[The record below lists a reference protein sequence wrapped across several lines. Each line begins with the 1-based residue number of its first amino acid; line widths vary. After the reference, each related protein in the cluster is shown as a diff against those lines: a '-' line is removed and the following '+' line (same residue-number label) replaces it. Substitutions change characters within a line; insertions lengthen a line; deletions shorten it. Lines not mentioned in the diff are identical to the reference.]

1 MNKLADERRIRILHA
16 LLERDAQRSIVRREK
31 VSIKTV
37 ARLLAD
43 AGDMAIEHMRALGG
57 FRFRCVQA
65 DELHSYVGARQ
76 RNVPRM
82 KSKNPDA
89 GTVWTFLAIDCD
101 SRFVFD
107 YRLGAQNVYDA
118 TSFMK
123 SVAAKLKRRTDGRF
137 VRRPT
142 IVTDGLHSYKEA
154 CQIAFGT
161 DADVGV
167 LKKKYSGTDPNGNLL
182 PGSRY
187 VESVRIPLIGS
198 PRREDITTAYIERF
212 NLTLRSLN
220 RRYIR
225 RDLGFS
231 KRLNYH
237 ERQLALLLM
246 YYNYCWTLG
255 PRPAT
260 EAELAQGLPHRI
272 KRNTP
277 AMEAGLADHIWEIKD
292 LLKLTDEFVARRASE
307 ALEEEKPAEVD
318 PSVPTHWVYHH
329 HNKYEAVIHKATC
342 TNCNDGAGK
351 KGRTGKFGIW
361 HPFASEELAVQA
373 AMRLEPDRFR
383 KCNMCIG
390 KYRNAYGYRGP
401 RK

>member
-1 MNKLADERRIRILHA
+1 
-16 LLERDAQRSIVRREK
+16 
-31 VSIKTV
+31 
-37 ARLLAD
+37 
-43 AGDMAIEHMRALGG
+43 
-57 FRFRCVQA
+57 
-65 DELHSYVGARQ
+65 
-76 RNVPRM
+76 M

-118 TSFMK
+118 TNFMK

-137 VRRPT
+137 IRRPT

-187 VESVRIPLIGS
+187 VESVRIPLMGS
-198 PRREDITTAYIERF
+198 PRREDITTAHIERF

-277 AMEAGLADHIWEIKD
+277 AMEAGLTDHVWEIRE
-292 LLKLTDEFVARRASE
+292 LLRLTDEFLERRRLA
-307 ALEEEKPAEVD
+307 AGEKETEDERVTLVVNTA
-318 PSVPTHWVYHH
+318 THWVYHRPD
-329 HNKYEAVIHKATC
+329 KYEATIHKASC

-351 KGRTGKFGIW
+351 TGRPTKYGNW
-361 HPFASEELAVQA
+361 LPFASEEDAVRA
-373 AMRLEPDRFR
+373 AKGLEPDRT
-383 KCNMCIG
+383 KVCNMCLG
-390 KYRNAYGYRGP
+390 SYRNAYGYRGP

>member
-1 MNKLADERRIRILHA
+1 MNKLAQDKRVRILHD
-16 LLERDAQRSIVRREK
+16 LLERDAQRTIVRQNK

-43 AGDMAIEHMRALGG
+43 AGDMAIDHIRSLGG
-57 FRFRCVQA
+57 LRFRCVQA
-65 DELHSYVGARQ
+65 DELYSFVGAKE

-89 GTVWTFLAIDCD
+89 GTVWTYLAIDAD

-107 YRLGAQNVYDA
+107 YRLGGQNLYDA
-118 TSFMK
+118 TNFMK
-123 SVAAKLKRRTDGRF
+123 SVAGKLKRRADGRF

-161 DADVGV
+161 DADVGM
-167 LKKKYSGTDPNGNLL
+167 LIKKYSGTDPNGNRL

-187 VESVRIPLIGS
+187 EDSIRVPLIGS
-198 PRREDITTAYIERF
+198 PRREDITTAHIERY

-225 RDLGFS
+225 KDLGFS
-231 KRLNYH
+231 KRLNNH
-237 ERQLALLLM
+237 ERQLALALM

-260 EAELAQGLPHRI
+260 EAELTQGLPHRI
-272 KRNTP
+272 KRSTP
-277 AMEAGLADHIWEIKD
+277 AMEAGLTDHIWDVDD
-292 LLKLTDEFVARRASE
+292 LLKLTDEFVARRSTE
-307 ALEEEKPAEVD
+307 AAQGEEIDKAD
-318 PSVPTHWVYHH
+318 PVVPTHWVYHRH
-329 HNKYEAVIHKATC
+329 TKYEAVVHNGTC
-342 TNCNDGAGK
+342 SNCNNGAGK
-351 KGRTGKFGIW
+351 KGLPSKFGIW
-361 HPFASEELAVQA
+361 LPFASKEEAVRA
-373 AMRLEPDRFR
+373 AKELEPDRFR
-383 KCNMCIG
+383 ICNMCLG
-390 KYRNAYGYRGP
+390 SYRNAYGYRGP